1 LDTSRG
7 RSKPTLLYAISGT
20 VYAIIVLLSACS
32 PTIDKPSPRIEI
44 KTAEKYRVDARQY
57 LETNRYKDATAAANS
72 GLSLDS
78 TDVELHNIVA
88 TCFAA
93 EGRYTLA
100 IESLE
105 NTLRLQPTFV
115 TGLLNLGGI
124 YTKLGQ
130 NERAANYLYRARE
143 LNPNNSG
150 IRRRLGEV
158 YLINSQYA
166 QATHEFAAAL
176 QLFPDD
182 ATLLYYLGQS
192 LEGELR
198 NEEALQS
205 LQRATLV
212 DIGFTDAFY
221 RLGVLARKLGREAL
235 ARKALQQF
243 KHLRSIGT
251 GKVEVHK
258 QVERLRAAILNAPEE
273 AQHHYNLGL
282 LFARN
287 GYFAEAESKFDRAI
301 SLQGGDSKSLNSLA
315 RDLAEL
321 KQPGVALRYVEAA
334 LEQDPTYVPA
344 LLTAGQVSGQLQRYQ
359 HAVAYFE
366 QVVSIRPKVS
376 EGWYFLALSLS
387 SLGQKD
393 EAVAAFKHCV
403 EVGQPQDRFSIK
415 AMQLLS
421 EIDAQLPSQY

>member
-1 LDTSRG
+1 MDLSQA
-7 RSKPTLLYAISGT
+7 RSLPTLLCAISGT
-20 VYAIIVLLSACS
+20 LYAILVLLSACS
-32 PTIDKPSPRIEI
+32 QTVDKPSPPAAITTTEQ
-44 KTAEKYRVDARQY
+44 YRLNARQY
-57 LETNRYKDATAAANS
+57 LENNRYKDAASAANT
-72 GLSLDS
+72 GLLIDS
-78 TDVELHNIVA
+78 SDVELHNIVA

-105 NTLRLQPTFV
+105 NALHLQPTFV

-130 NERAANYLYRARE
+130 NERATNYLYKARE

-158 YLINSQYA
+158 YLTNSQYA
-166 QATHEFAAAL
+166 QATQEFAAAL
-176 QLFPDD
+176 RLFPKD

-198 NEEALQS
+198 YEEALQS

-221 RLGVLARKLGREAL
+221 RLGILARKLGREGL
-235 ARKALQQF
+235 ARKALEQF

-251 GKVEVHK
+251 GKIEVHK

-282 LFARN
+282 LFVRN

-301 SLQGGDSKSLNSLA
+301 SLQSGNPKWLNTLA

-334 LEQDPTYVPA
+334 LEQDTTYVPA
-344 LLTAGQVSGQLQRYQ
+344 LLTAGQVSGQLERYEQ
-359 HAVAYFE
+359 AVAYFE
-366 QVVSIRPKVS
+366 QVVSIRPNDS

-387 SLGQKD
+387 SLGHKND
-393 EAVAAFKHCV
+393 ATTAFKRCT
-403 EVGQPQDRFSIK
+403 EVGEPQDRFSKK

-421 EIDAQLPSQY
+421 EMDTQLPSQH

>member
-1 LDTSRG
+1 M
-7 RSKPTLLYAISGT
+7 
-20 VYAIIVLLSACS
+20 LSACS
-32 PTIDKPSPRIEI
+32 PTIDKPNPRIEI
-44 KTAEKYRVDARQY
+44 KTAEKYRVVARQY
-57 LETNRYKDATAAANS
+57 LETSRYKDAAAAANS

-105 NTLRLQPTFV
+105 NALRLQPTFV

-130 NERAANYLYRARE
+130 NERAENYLYRARE
-143 LNPNNSG
+143 INPKNSG

-158 YLINSQYA
+158 YLIDSQYA
-166 QATHEFAAAL
+166 QATREFAAAL

-198 NEEALQS
+198 HEEALQS

-243 KHLRSIGT
+243 KHLRSIGV
-251 GKVEVHK
+251 GKVEVDK

-282 LFARN
+282 LFVRN

-301 SLQGGDSKSLNSLA
+301 SLQGGNSKSLNILA

-334 LEQDPTYVPA
+334 LEQDPTYTPA

-359 HAVAYFE
+359 QAVAYLE
-366 QVVSIRPKVS
+366 QVVSIQPKVT

-393 EAVAAFKHCV
+393 EALAAFKRCI

>member
-1 LDTSRG
+1 ML
-7 RSKPTLLYAISGT
+7 
-20 VYAIIVLLSACS
+20 
-32 PTIDKPSPRIEI
+32 IDS
-44 KTAEKYRVDARQY
+44 
-57 LETNRYKDATAAANS
+57 S
-72 GLSLDS
+72 
-78 TDVELHNIVA
+78 DVELHNIVA

-105 NTLRLQPTFV
+105 NALHLQPTFV

-130 NERAANYLYRARE
+130 NERATNYLYKARE

-158 YLINSQYA
+158 YLTNSQYA
-166 QATHEFAAAL
+166 QATQEFAAAL
-176 QLFPDD
+176 RLFPKD

-221 RLGVLARKLGREAL
+221 RLGILARKLGREEL
-235 ARKALQQF
+235 ARKALGQF

-251 GKVEVHK
+251 GKIEVRK

-282 LFARN
+282 LYVRN

-301 SLQGGDSKSLNSLA
+301 SLQSGNPKWLNTLA

-334 LEQDPTYVPA
+334 LEQDTTYVPA
-344 LLTAGQVSGQLQRYQ
+344 LLTAGQVSGQLERYEQ
-359 HAVAYFE
+359 AVAYFE
-366 QVVSIRPKVS
+366 QVVSIRPNDS

-387 SLGQKD
+387 SLGQKND
-393 EAVAAFKHCV
+393 ATAAFKRCT
-403 EVGQPQDRFSIK
+403 EVGEPQDRFSKK

-421 EIDAQLPSQY
+421 EMDTQLPLQH

>member
-1 LDTSRG
+1 M
-7 RSKPTLLYAISGT
+7 
-20 VYAIIVLLSACS
+20 LSACS
-32 PTIDKPSPRIEI
+32 PTIDKPNPRIEI
-44 KTAEKYRVDARQY
+44 KTAEKYRVVARQY
-57 LETNRYKDATAAANS
+57 LETSRYKDAAAAANS

-105 NTLRLQPTFV
+105 NALRLQPTFV

-130 NERAANYLYRARE
+130 NERAENYLYRARE
-143 LNPNNSG
+143 INPKNSG

-158 YLINSQYA
+158 YLIDSQYA
-166 QATHEFAAAL
+166 QATREFAAAL

-198 NEEALQS
+198 HEEALQS

-243 KHLRSIGT
+243 KHLRSIGV

-282 LFARN
+282 LFVRN

-301 SLQGGDSKSLNSLA
+301 SLQGGNSKSLNILA

-334 LEQDPTYVPA
+334 LEQDPTYTPA

-359 HAVAYFE
+359 QAVAYLE
-366 QVVSIRPKVS
+366 QVVSIQPKVT

-393 EAVAAFKHCV
+393 EALAAFKRCI